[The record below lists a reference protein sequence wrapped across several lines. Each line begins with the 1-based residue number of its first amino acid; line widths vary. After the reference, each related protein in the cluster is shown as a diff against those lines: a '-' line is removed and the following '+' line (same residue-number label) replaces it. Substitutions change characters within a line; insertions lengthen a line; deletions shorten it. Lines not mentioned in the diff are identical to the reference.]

1 MNFQRI
7 APMSLHPPGFKR
19 SPGFALVAVLW
30 LIAVLGMAT
39 MVTLRVISFDMEL
52 TTAKTHGSRARN
64 IAEIGIAIGSNP
76 AVKRADPIL
85 HHVDEAAGG
94 GYDVKILSEGGR
106 FNINTILLRND
117 TPLLRDLFI
126 SWGLDLDAA
135 QGVTACLA
143 DWIDADD
150 DVSLN
155 GAEKDWYESQ
165 GRINQPFNRP
175 FYNIDEMRLVRGM
188 ELVEAV
194 RPDWRNWFTVWSSG
208 GLDLNEA
215 PAELIAAAADVSVD
229 LAALIPQAV
238 CGSDGI
244 RDTDDDVPFK
254 DVNSALDL
262 LGLDINSRPDLAQR
276 FTVNDTTTRI
286 ESIGTA
292 GAAKRRITV
301 IVRNR
306 TGQPALLDRFEE
318 IIP

>member
-1 MNFQRI
+1 M
-7 APMSLHPPGFKR
+7 MTLHPPGSQR
-19 SPGFALVAVLW
+19 AQGFALVAVLW

-39 MVTLRVISFDMEL
+39 MVALRVISFDMEL
-52 TTAKTHGSRARN
+52 TTAKVHGSRARN
-64 IAEIGIAIGSNP
+64 IAEIGIAVGSNP
-76 AVKRADPIL
+76 VVKRDDPIL
-85 HHVDEAAGG
+85 HHFDEAAGG
-94 GYDVKILSEGGR
+94 GYDVNILSEGGR

-117 TPLLRDLFI
+117 TALLRDLFI
-126 SWGLDLDAA
+126 SWGLDLDTA

-175 FYNIDEMRLVRGM
+175 FYNLDEMRLVRGM
-188 ELVEAV
+188 DLVEAV
-194 RPDWRNWFTVWSSG
+194 RPDWRNWFTIWSSG

-215 PAELIAAAADVSVD
+215 SAELIAAAADVSVD
-229 LAALIPQAV
+229 LASLIPQAV
-238 CGSDGI
+238 RGSDGI
-244 RDTDDDVPFK
+244 RDTDDDIPFK
-254 DVNSALDL
+254 DVNTALAL
-262 LGLDINSRPDLAQR
+262 LGLDVNSRPDLAQR
-276 FTVNDTTTRI
+276 FAVNDTTTRI
-286 ESIGTA
+286 ESTGTA

-306 TGQPALLDRFEE
+306 SGQPALLDRFEE

>member
-1 MNFQRI
+1 LI
-7 APMSLHPPGFKR
+7 
-19 SPGFALVAVLW
+19 AVLW

-39 MVTLRVISFDMEL
+39 MVALRVISFDMEL
-52 TTAKTHGSRARN
+52 TSAKVHGSRARN
-64 IAEIGIAIGSNP
+64 IAEIGIAVGSNP
-76 AVKRADPIL
+76 VVKRADPIL
-85 HHVDEAAGG
+85 HHFDEAAGG

-106 FNINTILLRND
+106 FNINTILLHND
-117 TPLLRDLFI
+117 TALLRDLFI
-126 SWGLDLDAA
+126 SWGLELNTA
-135 QGVTACLA
+135 QAITACLA

-150 DVSLN
+150 NVSLN

-208 GLDLNEA
+208 SLDLNDA
-215 PAELIAAAADVSVD
+215 PAELIAVAADVSVE
-229 LAALIPQAV
+229 LAALIPRSV
-238 CGSDGI
+238 CGQDGV
-244 RDTDDDVPFK
+244 RDTEDDVLFTSPK
-254 DVNSALDL
+254 DALAL
-262 LGLDINSRPDLAQR
+262 LGVDINSRPDLAQR

-286 ESIGTA
+286 ESTGTA
-292 GAAKRRITV
+292 GSAKRRITV
-301 IVRNR
+301 VVRNR

>member
-1 MNFQRI
+1 MT
-7 APMSLHPPGFKR
+7 LHSSTSKHPR
-19 SPGFALVAVLW
+19 GFALVAVLW

-39 MVTLRVISFDMEL
+39 MVALRVVSFDMEL
-52 TTAKTHGSRARN
+52 TTAKVHGSRARN
-64 IAEIGIAIGSNP
+64 IAEMGIAVGCNP
-76 AVKRADPIL
+76 VVKRSDPIL
-85 HHVDEAAGG
+85 HHVDEDAGG
-94 GYDVKILSEGGR
+94 GFDVRVLSEGGR
-106 FNINTILLRND
+106 FNINTTLLRND

-155 GAEKDWYESQ
+155 GAEKDWYLGQ

-208 GLDLNEA
+208 GLDLNDA
-215 PAELIAAAADVSVD
+215 PAELIAAAADVSVEV
-229 LAALIPQAV
+229 ASLIPQAV

-254 DVNSALDL
+254 DVNSALAL

-276 FTVNDTTTRI
+276 FAVNDTTTRI
-286 ESIGTA
+286 ESVGTA
-292 GAAKRRITV
+292 GSAKRRITV

>member
-1 MNFQRI
+1 
-7 APMSLHPPGFKR
+7 MSLHPPESQR
-19 SPGFALVAVLW
+19 SQGFALIAVLW

-39 MVTLRVISFDMEL
+39 MVALRVISFDMEL
-52 TTAKTHGSRARN
+52 TSAKVHGSRARN
-64 IAEIGIAIGSNP
+64 IAEIGIAVGSNP
-76 AVKRADPIL
+76 VVKRADPIL
-85 HHVDEAAGG
+85 HHFDEAAGG

-106 FNINTILLRND
+106 FNINTILLHND
-117 TPLLRDLFI
+117 TALLRDLFI
-126 SWGLDLDAA
+126 SWGLELNTA
-135 QGVTACLA
+135 QAITACLA

-150 DVSLN
+150 NVSLN

-208 GLDLNEA
+208 SLDLNDA
-215 PAELIAAAADVSVD
+215 PAELIAVAADVSVE
-229 LAALIPQAV
+229 LAALIPRSV
-238 CGSDGI
+238 CGQDGV
-244 RDTDDDVPFK
+244 RDTEDDVLFTSPK
-254 DVNSALDL
+254 DALAL
-262 LGLDINSRPDLAQR
+262 LGVDINSRPDLAQR

-286 ESIGTA
+286 ESTGTA
-292 GAAKRRITV
+292 GSAKRRITV
-301 IVRNR
+301 VVRNR

>member
-1 MNFQRI
+1 MRSHLHRSQR
-7 APMSLHPPGFKR
+7 SH
-19 SPGFALVAVLW
+19 GFALVAVLW

-39 MVTLRVISFDMEL
+39 MVALRVISFDMEL
-52 TTAKTHGSRARN
+52 TTAKVHGSRARN
-64 IAEIGIAIGSNP
+64 IAEIGIAVGCNP
-76 AVKRADPIL
+76 IVKRADPIL
-85 HHVDEAAGG
+85 HHVDTAAGG
-94 GYDVKILSEGGR
+94 GYDVKIMAEGGR

-117 TPLLRDLFI
+117 TSLLRDLFI
-126 SWGLDLDAA
+126 SWGLELDTA
-135 QGVTACLA
+135 QGITACLA

-155 GAEKDWYESQ
+155 GAEKEWYESQ

-188 ELVEAV
+188 DLVEAA

-215 PAELIAAAADVSVD
+215 PAELIAAAANVSIE

-244 RDTDDDVPFK
+244 RDTDDDIPFK
-254 DVNSALDL
+254 DVNTALAL
-262 LGLDINSRPDLAQR
+262 LGLDVNSRPDLAQR
-276 FTVNDTTTRI
+276 FSVNDTTTHI

-306 TGQPALLDRFEE
+306 TGQPALLERFEE